1 MFYDH
6 IDPKTYQKTSD
17 DNGVMTITKQ
27 FIYECEA
34 SAGPSARFECFP
46 IDAERA
52 AMDQAHLILPALHL
66 SLRA

>member
-52 AMDQAHLILPALHL
+52 AMD
-66 SLRA
+66 